1 MDSSSEV
8 PAFPGVQ
15 MWTKEHDILLCREV
29 LSVNP
34 FSAKRN
40 SNERGKLWEEI
51 STNLNSTS
59 GVRFFVT
66 KRSVRDH
73 LNILI
78 KRYRKKM
85 NAEERSTGVSPEPT
99 ELDQALA
106 DIIEMEEVAST
117 SQEIDE
123 AVIKEKEDT
132 DKQKAES
139 IRKKAMKKLGET
151 QKRAVEEGEQ
161 ENHMKKKRRSGN
173 ETISFLREKAES
185 EKALRE
191 EELAIRRKQQE
202 LEEKKLA
209 SYLDQQK
216 SMMELMHHQQQQQS
230 QILMAVVDKLMNQKS

>member
-1 MDSSSEV
+1 M
-8 PAFPGVQ
+8 PGFPGVQ
-15 MWTKEHDILLCREV
+15 VWTKEHDILLYREV

-34 FSAKRN
+34 FSAKKN

-85 NAEERSTGVSPEPT
+85 SAEERSTGVSPEPT

-139 IRKKAMKKLGET
+139 MRKIAMEKLGET

-161 ENHMKKKRRSGN
+161 ENHTKKKRRSGN

-185 EKALRE
+185 DKALRE
-191 EELAIRRKQQE
+191 QELALLRKQQE
-202 LEEKKLA
+202 LEEKLA

-216 SMMELMHHQQQQQS
+216 SMMELMHQQQQQQS
-230 QILMAVVDKLMNQKS
+230 QILMAVVDKLMNKKS

>member
-1 MDSSSEV
+1 M
-8 PAFPGVQ
+8 PGFPGVQ
-15 MWTKEHDILLCREV
+15 LWTKEHDILLCREV

-34 FSAKRN
+34 FSAKKN

-51 STNLNSTS
+51 STNLNTTS

-85 NAEERSTGVSPEPT
+85 NIEERSTGVSPEPT

-139 IRKKAMKKLGET
+139 MRKMAMEKLGET

-161 ENHMKKKRRSGN
+161 ENHIKKTRSGN
-173 ETISFLREKAES
+173 ETISFLCDKAES

-216 SMMELMHHQQQQQS
+216 SMMELMHQQQQQQS
-230 QILMAVVDKLMNQKS
+230 QILMAVVEKLMNKKS

>member
-1 MDSSSEV
+1 M
-8 PAFPGVQ
+8 
-15 MWTKEHDILLCREV
+15 
-29 LSVNP
+29 NP
-34 FSAKRN
+34 FSAKKN

-78 KRYRKKM
+78 KKYKKKM
-85 NAEERSTGVSPEPT
+85 TAEERSTGVSPELT

-106 DIIEMEEVAST
+106 DIVEMEVVAST

-123 AVIKEKEDT
+123 TARKEKEDT
-132 DKQKAES
+132 DKHRAES
-139 IRKKAMKKLGET
+139 MRKMAMEKLGET
-151 QKRAVEEGEQ
+151 QERAVEEGEK
-161 ENHMKKKRRSGN
+161 ENHIKKKRRSGN

-185 EKALRE
+185 EKVLRE

-216 SMMELMHHQQQQQS
+216 SMELMHQQQQQQS
-230 QILMAVVDKLMNQKS
+230 QILLAVVDKLVNKKC

>member
-1 MDSSSEV
+1 
-8 PAFPGVQ
+8 
-15 MWTKEHDILLCREV
+15 MWTKERDILLRREV

-59 GVRFFVT
+59 GGRFFVT
-66 KRSVRDH
+66 KRSVWDH

-78 KRYRKKM
+78 KRCKKKI

-139 IRKKAMKKLGET
+139 IRKMVMEKLGET
-151 QKRAVEEGEQ
+151 QKRAVKEGEQ
-161 ENHMKKKRRSGN
+161 ENYMNKKRRSGN

-185 EKALRE
+185 WKALRK
-191 EELAIRRKQQE
+191 EELAI
-202 LEEKKLA
+202 
-209 SYLDQQK
+209 
-216 SMMELMHHQQQQQS
+216 
-230 QILMAVVDKLMNQKS
+230 

>member
-1 MDSSSEV
+1 M
-8 PAFPGVQ
+8 
-15 MWTKEHDILLCREV
+15 L
-29 LSVNP
+29 
-34 FSAKRN
+34 
-40 SNERGKLWEEI
+40 
-51 STNLNSTS
+51 
-59 GVRFFVT
+59 
-66 KRSVRDH
+66 
-73 LNILI
+73 
-78 KRYRKKM
+78 KKGQ
-85 NAEERSTGVSPEPT
+85 GVSPEPT

-117 SQEIDE
+117 SQKIDE

-132 DKQKAES
+132 DKQTAEQKAE
-139 IRKKAMKKLGET
+139 RMRNMAVEKLGET

-161 ENHMKKKRRSGN
+161 ENHIKKKRRSGN

-209 SYLDQQK
+209 PYLDQQK

-230 QILMAVVDKLMNQKS
+230 QILMAVVDKLMNKKS

>member
-1 MDSSSEV
+1 M
-8 PAFPGVQ
+8 
-15 MWTKEHDILLCREV
+15 L
-29 LSVNP
+29 
-34 FSAKRN
+34 
-40 SNERGKLWEEI
+40 
-51 STNLNSTS
+51 
-59 GVRFFVT
+59 
-66 KRSVRDH
+66 
-73 LNILI
+73 
-78 KRYRKKM
+78 KKGQ
-85 NAEERSTGVSPEPT
+85 GVSPEPT

-117 SQEIDE
+117 SQKIDE

-132 DKQKAES
+132 DKQTAEQKAE
-139 IRKKAMKKLGET
+139 RMRNMAVEKLGET

-161 ENHMKKKRRSGN
+161 ENHIKKKRRSGN

-191 EELAIRRKQQE
+191 EELAIRQKQQE

-230 QILMAVVDKLMNQKS
+230 QILMAVVDKLMNKKS

>member
-1 MDSSSEV
+1 
-8 PAFPGVQ
+8 
-15 MWTKEHDILLCREV
+15 
-29 LSVNP
+29 
-34 FSAKRN
+34 
-40 SNERGKLWEEI
+40 
-51 STNLNSTS
+51 
-59 GVRFFVT
+59 
-66 KRSVRDH
+66 
-73 LNILI
+73 
-78 KRYRKKM
+78 M

-139 IRKKAMKKLGET
+139 IRKKAMEKLGET

>member
-139 IRKKAMKKLGET
+139 IRKKAMEKLGET

-185 EKALRE
+185 EKALRG

>member
-1 MDSSSEV
+1 
-8 PAFPGVQ
+8 

-34 FSAKRN
+34 FSAQKN
-40 SNERGKLWEEI
+40 SNERGKLLEEI
-51 STNLNSTS
+51 STNLNSTT

-78 KRYRKKM
+78 KRYRRKM

-117 SQEIDE
+117 SQETDK
-123 AVIKEKEDT
+123 AVRKEKEDT

-139 IRKKAMKKLGET
+139 IRKMAMEKLGET

-185 EKALRE
+185 ERE

-216 SMMELMHHQQQQQS
+216 SMMELMHQQQQQQQQS
-230 QILMAVVDKLMNQKS
+230 QILLAVIDKLVNKKVRSL

>member
-1 MDSSSEV
+1 
-8 PAFPGVQ
+8 

-34 FSAKRN
+34 FSAKKN

-51 STNLNSTS
+51 STNLNTTS

-85 NAEERSTGVSPEPT
+85 NTEERSTGVSPEPT

-139 IRKKAMKKLGET
+139 MRKMAMEKLGET
-151 QKRAVEEGEQ
+151 QKRAFEEGEQ
-161 ENHMKKKRRSGN
+161 ENHIKKKRRSGN

-216 SMMELMHHQQQQQS
+216 SMMELMHQQQQQS
-230 QILMAVVDKLMNQKS
+230 QILMAVVDKLMNKKS

>member
-1 MDSSSEV
+1 MDKRARHSAAQRSSLSESI
-8 PAFPGVQ
+8 FC
-15 MWTKEHDILLCREV
+15 K
-29 LSVNP
+29 
-34 FSAKRN
+34 KY

-51 STNLNSTS
+51 STNLNILN

-106 DIIEMEEVAST
+106 DIIEMEEVTST

-123 AVIKEKEDT
+123 AVIKEKEET
-132 DKQKAES
+132 EKQKAES
-139 IRKKAMKKLGET
+139 MRKMAMEKLGET

-161 ENHMKKKRRSGN
+161 ENHMKKKRSTGN
-173 ETISFLREKAES
+173 ETILFLREKAES

-202 LEEKKLA
+202 LEEKLV

-230 QILMAVVDKLMNQKS
+230 QILMAFVDKLMNKES

>member
-1 MDSSSEV
+1 M
-8 PAFPGVQ
+8 PGFPGVQ
-15 MWTKEHDILLCREV
+15 VWTKEHDILLCREV

-34 FSAKRN
+34 FSAKKN
-40 SNERGKLWEEI
+40 SNERGKLWKGI
-51 STNLNSTS
+51 STNLNTTS

-66 KRSVRDH
+66 KRLLRDH

-85 NAEERSTGVSPEPT
+85 NTEERSTGVSPEPT

-106 DIIEMEEVAST
+106 DIIEMEQVAST

-139 IRKKAMKKLGET
+139 MRKMAMEKLGET
-151 QKRAVEEGEQ
+151 PKRAVEEGEQ
-161 ENHMKKKRRSGN
+161 ENHIKKKRRSGN

-216 SMMELMHHQQQQQS
+216 SMMELMHQQQQQQS
-230 QILMAVVDKLMNQKS
+230 QILMAVVDKLMNKKS

>member
-1 MDSSSEV
+1 M
-8 PAFPGVQ
+8 PGFPGVQ
-15 MWTKEHDILLCREV
+15 VWTKEHDILLCREV
-29 LSVNP
+29 LSANP
-34 FSAKRN
+34 FSAKKN

-51 STNLNSTS
+51 STNLNTTS

-73 LNILI
+73 LNIVI

-85 NAEERSTGVSPEPT
+85 NTEERSTGVSPEPT

-139 IRKKAMKKLGET
+139 MRKMAMEKLGET

-161 ENHMKKKRRSGN
+161 ENHIKKKRSGN

-191 EELAIRRKQQE
+191 EELAI
-202 LEEKKLA
+202 
-209 SYLDQQK
+209 
-216 SMMELMHHQQQQQS
+216 
-230 QILMAVVDKLMNQKS
+230 

>member
-1 MDSSSEV
+1 MPDFS
-8 PAFPGVQ
+8 GVQ
-15 MWTKEHDILLCREV
+15 VWTKEHDILLCREV

-34 FSAKRN
+34 FSAKKN

-123 AVIKEKEDT
+123 AVRKEKEDT
-132 DKQKAES
+132 GKQKAES
-139 IRKKAMKKLGET
+139 MRKMAMEKLGET

-173 ETISFLREKAES
+173 ETISFPREKAES
-185 EKALRE
+185 KKALRE

-209 SYLDQQK
+209 S
-216 SMMELMHHQQQQQS
+216 
-230 QILMAVVDKLMNQKS
+230 

>member
-1 MDSSSEV
+1 
-8 PAFPGVQ
+8 
-15 MWTKEHDILLCREV
+15 MWTKEHDILLCRKV

-51 STNLNSTS
+51 STNLNGTS

-85 NAEERSTGVSPEPT
+85 NAEERSTAVSPEPT

-139 IRKKAMKKLGET
+139 IRKKAMEKLGET

-185 EKALRE
+185 EKALGE
-191 EELAIRRKQQE
+191 EELAIRRKLQE

-230 QILMAVVDKLMNQKS
+230 QILMAVVDKLMSQKS